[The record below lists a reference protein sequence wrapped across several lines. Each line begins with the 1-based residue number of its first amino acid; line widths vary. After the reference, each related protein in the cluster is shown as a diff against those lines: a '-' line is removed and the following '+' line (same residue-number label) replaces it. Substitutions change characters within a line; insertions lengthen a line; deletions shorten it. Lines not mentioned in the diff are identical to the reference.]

1 LSACDWPRRDAE
13 HLLVTAAEM
22 AGLEDK
28 LFASGLPVAALME
41 KAALAVSRRL
51 LRELSDPAGASGCFA
66 GVLVLVGPGHNGGDG
81 LVVARELF
89 LAGVPVRIW
98 CPFERLKP
106 LTETHRRHARW
117 LGIAALECAPE
128 PADACLWIDA
138 LFGIGQNRPPGEAIE
153 VLLAE
158 RQRQRP
164 GALEAIDAP
173 TGLCA
178 DRGVPLGAVAAS
190 ARRTWCLGLIKQ
202 GLVQDRA
209 LRWVGQLER
218 IDLGMAPSLLR
229 DLDRRTPLGLGPDDQ
244 AKAPRPL
251 PDPAAAKYGR
261 GRLLVVAGSPR
272 YRGAAQLAL
281 LGASASGCGSLRA
294 ALPASVA
301 ASLWQVLPQVVVEPG
316 REAGDDGWTSLAQLG
331 EGWLERLDAL
341 LVGPGIGAD
350 PRGSA
355 EQARWQQLAGFAGL
369 LLLDADGLN
378 RLAAGAAGVPAQ
390 VWLQQ
395 RRGPTWLTPHASE
408 FARLF
413 PPLADR
419 PALQAARE
427 AAERSGAAIVLKGAR
442 SVVAAPDGRSWQL
455 LASSPA
461 AARAGLGDVLAGYAA
476 GRGALVG
483 SALTS
488 PDAVHLAVAALD
500 HALAGIAAVRRWGAG
515 GATPMAVAA
524 ELGFDHHRDGVE
536 NSTLAAAD
544 QRCQSRPIQRDSN

>member
-1 LSACDWPRRDAE
+1 MSACDWPRRDAE
-13 HLLVTAAEM
+13 HLLVTAAQM
-22 AGLEDK
+22 AELEDK

-41 KAALAVSRRL
+41 KAALAVSCRL
-51 LRELSDPAGASGCFA
+51 LRDLSDPAGKSACFA

-98 CPFERLKP
+98 CPFERFKP

-117 LGIAALECAPE
+117 LGIAALESAPE
-128 PADACLWIDA
+128 PADSSLWIDA
-138 LFGIGQNRPPGEAIE
+138 LFGIGQNRPPGEPIE
-153 VLLAE
+153 ALLAE

-173 TGLCA
+173 TGLCS
-178 DRGVPLGAVAAS
+178 DRGVPLGSVAAS

-218 IDLGMAPSLLR
+218 IELGLAPSLWR
-229 DLDRRTPLGLGPDDQ
+229 YLDRHTPLGLGPDDQ
-244 AKAPRPL
+244 AKAPRPV

-261 GRLLVVAGSPR
+261 GRLLVVAGSQR
-272 YRGAAQLAL
+272 YRGAAHLAL

-294 ALPASVA
+294 ALPPELA
-301 ASLWQVLPQVVVEPG
+301 AGLWQVLPQVVVEPR
-316 REAGDDGWTSLAQLG
+316 READGDGLTRLAQLG

-341 LVGPGIGAD
+341 LVGPGIGPD
-350 PRGSA
+350 PQGPA
-355 EQARWQQLAGFAGL
+355 EQERWQQLAGFAGL

-378 RLAAGAAGVPAQ
+378 RLAAGAAGQPAES
-390 VWLQQ
+390 WLRR
-395 RRGPTWLTPHASE
+395 RRGPTWLTPHARE

-419 PALQAARE
+419 PSLQAARE

-442 SVVAAPDGRSWQL
+442 SVVAAPDGRTWQL

-476 GRGALVG
+476 GRAALVG

-488 PDAVHLAVAALD
+488 IDAVHLAVAALD
-500 HALAGIAAVRRWGAG
+500 HALAGIAAARRWGEG
-515 GATPMAVAA
+515 GVTPMAVAA
-524 ELGFDHHRDGVE
+524 ELGADHHRDGE
-536 NSTLAAAD
+536 DDSTIVSAD
-544 QRCQSRPIQRDSN
+544 QRCPSLPIQRGSD